1 MPPLLCRILKLRKIS
16 AKHVLNNNGQT
27 GVSETFG
34 QIISSWRPQKVIR
47 WQIFSILDFNRS
59 IGANSSPKMT
69 FTLKM
74 TKF

>member
-47 WQIFSILDFNRS
+47 WQIFQYSTYIDLLVPTALSRR
-59 IGANSSPKMT
+59 K
-69 FTLKM
+69 
-74 TKF
+74 

>member
-16 AKHVLNNNGQT
+16 AKHVLNNNRQT

-47 WQIFSILDFNRS
+47 WQIFQYS
-59 IGANSSPKMT
+59 
-69 FTLKM
+69 TLKGLLVP
-74 TKF
+74 TARRK

>member
-47 WQIFSILDFNRS
+47 WQIFQYSTL
-59 IGANSSPKMT
+59 IGLLVPTARRK
-69 FTLKM
+69 
-74 TKF
+74 

>member
-47 WQIFSILDFNRS
+47 WQIFQYSTL
-59 IGANSSPKMT
+59 IGLLVPTALSRRK
-69 FTLKM
+69 
-74 TKF
+74 

>member
-1 MPPLLCRILKLRKIS
+1 MPPLLCKILKLRKIS

-47 WQIFSILDFNRS
+47 WQIFQYSTL
-59 IGANSSPKMT
+59 IGLLVPTALSRRK
-69 FTLKM
+69 
-74 TKF
+74 

>member
-47 WQIFSILDFNRS
+47 WQIFQCSTL
-59 IGANSSPKMT
+59 IGLLVPTARRK
-69 FTLKM
+69 
-74 TKF
+74 